1 MSLTSFPL
9 SHAVG
14 RGHEC
19 AAEGG
24 GSYRMKV
31 KQRWTKSKALLG
43 KGSTQ
48 QEKAPPL
55 DWDWLPWQFREGFEE
70 GDSEGG

>member
-1 MSLTSFPL
+1 
-9 SHAVG
+9 
-14 RGHEC
+14 
-19 AAEGG
+19 
-24 GSYRMKV
+24 MKV

-48 QEKAPPL
+48 QERAPPL
-55 DWDWLPWQFREGFEE
+55 DWDWLAWQFREGFEE